1 MKSIVQAYCRNSL
14 KVEGNVSRG
23 TYNSFFE
30 KMYTS
35 GIMLYGGYVM
45 AYQTLYRKYRPKS
58 FELVYGQDTIVK
70 TLKNVI
76 KEDKLSHA
84 YLFTGPRGT
93 GKTSCAKL
101 FAKAI
106 NCSNNKNGD
115 ACNDCK
121 LCKSFNENS
130 NPDIIEIDAASNN
143 GVDEIREIRNKISLV
158 PSISKYKVYIIDE
171 VHMLSIGA
179 FNALLKT
186 LEEPPNYVIFILA
199 TTEPQKLPATV
210 ISRCQRFDFKSISY
224 NHMKACLENIV
235 KNENILIEDEALDEI
250 VNNSKGGLRDA
261 IGLLDQAYAF
271 SESKITLADID
282 ELSGNISDEELCD
295 ILNFIIN
302 ADFKSI
308 FKLTEEMSKRGKD
321 FYLISEKLLNFARNA
336 IIFKKT
342 NVENV
347 KNNEIIELINLFSIE
362 QLYEMTD
369 VILNMM
375 PEIQRSYHK
384 KTIFEV
390 KLLQLIDNIFKQTS
404 RKDNLDAQ
412 LLESEKFII
421 FEQSKDNV
429 PRETSEQVR
438 QIDNNVPRETFKIEE
453 PKNKYLNELKNIR
466 INNILKGSTKKEI
479 NFILELWNNIKDY
492 LLDSK
497 YKVCAGI
504 LSSSK
509 PVAASKTGIIITVS
523 TESSIDRIENNYD
536 QSKELI
542 KEVLGASYKL
552 VYITEDNW
560 KKIRPEYV
568 LKAKNNKLELIDEDT
583 YLSKMKQGELE
594 KTNSTKDFNDLIVME
609 EK

>member
-1 MKSIVQAYCRNSL
+1 
-14 KVEGNVSRG
+14 
-23 TYNSFFE
+23 
-30 KMYTS
+30 
-35 GIMLYGGYVM
+35 M

-115 ACNDCK
+115 ACNDCE

-186 LEEPPNYVIFILA
+186 LEEPPKYVIFILA

-235 KNENILIEDEALDEI
+235 KNENILIEDKALDEI

-271 SESKITLADID
+271 SESKITLTDID

-295 ILNFIIN
+295 ILNSIIN
-302 ADFKSI
+302 ADFKNI

-321 FYLISEKLLNFARNA
+321 FYFITEKLLNFTRNA

-342 NVENV
+342 NVENI
-347 KNNEIIELINLFSIE
+347 KNNKIIETINLFSIE
-362 QLYEMTD
+362 QLYVMTD

-404 RKDNLDAQ
+404 RKDNSDTQ
-412 LLESEKFII
+412 LLENEKFII

-438 QIDNNVPRETFKIEE
+438 QFDNNVSRETFKIEE

-466 INNILKGSTKKEI
+466 INNILKESTKKEI

-568 LKAKNNKLELIDEDT
+568 LKAKNNQLELIDEDT
-583 YLSKMKQGELE
+583 YLSKIKQEELE